1 MSARPNVSQRDCGQ
15 GLQWKWWNVTRSR
28 RKGDCYIVTEN
39 LATLLS
45 AIAWEIQNIQDKQ
58 VYLAKDISR
67 WMLKVLPIFLLSI
80 ENEDENAKG
89 RMIKYINQGKG
100 GSVVTRFVDHW
111 GFFPNWVDT
120 QYNSYEIQKYF

>member
-1 MSARPNVSQRDCGQ
+1 M
-15 GLQWKWWNVTRSR
+15 
-28 RKGDCYIVTEN
+28 
-39 LATLLS
+39 ATLLS

-100 GSVVTRFVDHW
+100 GSVVTRFVDH
-111 GFFPNWVDT
+111 
-120 QYNSYEIQKYF
+120 